1 MKKLLSLGIV
11 SLVALSTLSPLVSAA
26 STEGMRMMGSGATGS
41 GRTVDL
47 TCVRTA
53 VSTRETAVRAAY
65 STLSTSYLAGLDTRA
80 MALDAAWMMTDKT
93 ARKTA
98 REAAW
103 SAWNTTAKTAR
114 ETFRKARKASWD
126 AYRMSAKAC
135 RAPSSE
141 LESTMVQNQ
150 DVQ

>member
-1 MKKLLSLGIV
+1 MKKLLSLGLV
-11 SLVALSTLSPLVSAA
+11 SLVALTTLSPLVSA
-26 STEGMRMMGSGATGS
+26 SNDGMRMMGSGATGS
-41 GRTVDL
+41 GKTIDL

-53 VSTRETAVRAAY
+53 VSTRESAVRSAY

-93 ARKTA
+93 ARKSA

-103 SAWNTTAKTAR
+103 KAWNTTAKSAREAFRTAR
-114 ETFRKARKASWD
+114 KTSWD
-126 AYRMSAKAC
+126 AYRTSAKAC
-135 RAPSSE
+135 KAPSSE
-141 LESTMVQNQ
+141 LESVMVQNQ